1 MAGSLEQVY
10 SGHHLQRR
18 GRGFVLLGQVRGAF
32 LAKAVGSGKR
42 ILDIGCRDGALTSF
56 FVPGNRVLGLDIDA
70 DALEIARSQLGIDV
84 RQVDLNG
91 DWGVEPGSFDAA
103 VAAEVL
109 EHLYYPATV
118 LQKLHDSLKP
128 GGILAGTVPHAF
140 SWQSRLRLL
149 VGRKRGTPLEDP
161 THINHFT
168 FEEFRT
174 LLQHRFGD
182 VRFEFI
188 VSPRLRWLAR
198 LVGPQRVAY
207 GLMFSCRR
215 PA

>member
-1 MAGSLEQVY
+1 MASSLEQVY
-10 SGHHLQRR
+10 TGHHRQRR

-32 LAKAVGSGKR
+32 LAKAVGTGKR
-42 ILDIGCRDGALTSF
+42 VLDIGCRDGALTSY
-56 FVPGNRVLGLDIDA
+56 FVPGNHVTGLDIDA
-70 DALEIARSQLGIDV
+70 EALEIAQRQLGIET

-91 DWGVEPGSFDAA
+91 DWGVEPASFDAA

-118 LQKLHDSLKP
+118 LQKLYDCLKP

-140 SWQSRLRLL
+140 SWQSRLRILF
-149 VGRKRGTPLEDP
+149 GRKRGTPLEDP
-161 THINHFT
+161 THINHFM
-168 FEEFRT
+168 FSEFRT
-174 LLQHRFGD
+174 LLQHRFSD

-188 VSPRLRWLAR
+188 VSRRLRWLAA
-198 LVGPQRVAY
+198 LVGQQRVAY

-215 PA
+215 PV